1 MSLEEKLTATFGQAF
16 KDETSQ
22 AEGESSAHMTSHTFD
37 VPLPPLEATLV
48 LLESVEVHSS
58 TPFNVNGV
66 GDWQYD
72 IHIPNAACYGFVSGT
87 NDPHYLDWYRHGAA
101 WTTDRDNLDW
111 CHIIPEGHAGYK
123 DHGEGDFSLIAY
135 DGCDLSFGADGSAIE
150 ETQEVFQ
157 GTHVRW
163 PGFAKYGYQDGGFI
177 AHNRPQHVKEAFNA
191 MQDPDDRRVQ
201 LSGTQRRVYEDTTK
215 TSITNVTGEDLDK
228 VQEQHGAERP
238 NVGR

>member
-66 GDWQYD
+66 ADWQVD

-87 NDPHYLDWYRHGAA
+87 NDPHYLEWYRHGAA
-101 WTTDRDNLDW
+101 WTTDRDNLGLVSY
-111 CHIIPEGHAGYK
+111 HP
-123 DHGEGDFSLIAY
+123 
-135 DGCDLSFGADGSAIE
+135 
-150 ETQEVFQ
+150 
-157 GTHVRW
+157 
-163 PGFAKYGYQDGGFI
+163 
-177 AHNRPQHVKEAFNA
+177 
-191 MQDPDDRRVQ
+191 
-201 LSGTQRRVYEDTTK
+201 
-215 TSITNVTGEDLDK
+215 
-228 VQEQHGAERP
+228 
-238 NVGR
+238 